1 MPDARA
7 PGRRPRSTGGTN
19 PAAAGGAGPAEPA
32 PPAAGPARAGAGEGA
47 GGGRPGPGEGAA
59 AALEPLERTL
69 RLHRLYD
76 LYRGLLTPRQQDVF
90 ELYHWQDLSLGE
102 VAEHLGISRQAVHD
116 LLRRSEALLEETEG
130 VLGLGAWRQRA
141 AGHLDRLEA
150 ALGAAAA
157 AAGAGGPAGR
167 PLQEALAI
175 VQVMRRELEAGPVP
189 PGANPGGAERARP
202 APAR

>member
-1 MPDARA
+1 M
-7 PGRRPRSTGGTN
+7 
-19 PAAAGGAGPAEPA
+19 
-32 PPAAGPARAGAGEGA
+32 
-47 GGGRPGPGEGAA
+47 
-59 AALEPLERTL
+59 ERTL

-130 VLGLGAWRQRA
+130 ALGLGVWRERA

-167 PLQEALAI
+167 PLEEALAI
-175 VQVMRRELEAGPVP
+175 VRALRRELEAGPAP
-189 PGANPGGAERARP
+189 PGAKPGGAERPGP